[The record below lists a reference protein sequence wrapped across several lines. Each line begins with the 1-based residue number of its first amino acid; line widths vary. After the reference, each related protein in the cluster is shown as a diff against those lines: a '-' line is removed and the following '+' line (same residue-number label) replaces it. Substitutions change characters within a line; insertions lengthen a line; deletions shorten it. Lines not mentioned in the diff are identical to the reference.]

1 MRTQAME
8 WSGPL
13 LIAAVTVLVI
23 MAGLNTGFAI

>member
-1 MRTQAME
+1 MKTQAME

-23 MAGLNTGFAI
+23 MVGLNTGFAV